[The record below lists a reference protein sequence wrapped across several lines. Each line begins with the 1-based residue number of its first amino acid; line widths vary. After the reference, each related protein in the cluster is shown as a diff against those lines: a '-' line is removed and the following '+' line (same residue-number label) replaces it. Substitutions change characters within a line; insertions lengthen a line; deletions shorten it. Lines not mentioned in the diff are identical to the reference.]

1 MLLLLLTELLNPFL
15 NNWEQT
21 IYSIRFVLLS
31 NISVTIETNFINY
44 QNWPFVKQII
54 SKQQRCIW
62 TIHTTSKLTT
72 SVLPIPKNK
81 KLYIVPNLRCHG
93 NESIEP
99 SVYLHKNIFK
109 ANYLHSAKVYINN
122 SYRV

>member
-1 MLLLLLTELLNPFL
+1 MEMIKWNRNVL
-15 NNWEQT
+15 
-21 IYSIRFVLLS
+21 YSIRFVLLS

-44 QNWPFVKQII
+44 QNWQFAKQII

-72 SVLPIPKNK
+72 SVLPIPKIKSYTMFQIYVTMAMKASNRQWI
-81 KLYIVPNLRCHG
+81 YI
-93 NESIEP
+93 
-99 SVYLHKNIFK
+99 KNSIFK
-109 ANYLHSAKVYINN
+109 ANYLPSAKVNINN